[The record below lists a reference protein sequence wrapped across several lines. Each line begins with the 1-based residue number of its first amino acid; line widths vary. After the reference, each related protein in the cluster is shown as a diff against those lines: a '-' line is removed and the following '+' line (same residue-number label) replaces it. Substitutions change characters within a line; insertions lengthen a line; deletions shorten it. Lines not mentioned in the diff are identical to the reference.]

1 MKFDPTAT
9 GDKGGEAAATQ
20 AGIAVLQAV
29 AGEPLVVADGAWLL
43 SSQFARQGSD
53 LLLTGADGSQV
64 LIRDY
69 FRLQTPPDLMTAG
82 GALVRADL
90 AVKLAGPLAPGQ
102 YAQTTAGESTEPI
115 GRVESVDGTVEV
127 VRTDGTRETLSEGD
141 PIFQGD
147 VLETSADGTIG
158 IVFVD
163 DTTFSLAENG
173 RMTLDEFVYDPGGEE
188 GTFKASLVQGV
199 FSFVSGEV
207 AKLGPESMTVST
219 PTATIGIRGTTV
231 AGRAAAE
238 GELNTIT
245 LLPDENGQVGEIAVT
260 NDGGTVVLNA
270 PGATVQVSSFSQAPP
285 PPVILTPDQIDA
297 SYGSA
302 LDALPP
308 APPSVDQGDDDT
320 AAGDVPL
327 VFQPPEAIVE
337 AQATTLQAARAEI
350 FNFLDNLNALIARP
364 PPEFILDDIIAAFKA
379 AILKD
384 FSAEAKVL
392 VSIIQTAR
400 TASQTAS
407 AAENSAAAKTAALSS
422 TITVKATTSAVGLT
436 NNEAQSLTSVVT
448 GPLKALGAAAAIAST
463 SDSLLKAAL
472 AALGSVGTANSAS
485 LSLVANLKAAADAAS
500 IAATKAA
507 TVVKSAIAASDAV
520 LTTALAAAKAA
531 GTGSKSSAAEAAAA
545 SGFQTEV
552 AKQLLIFSDPD
563 DPVTIADLT
572 TLVDGVTKAA
582 QDVANE
588 LPEEATLAAAITAA
602 VKASTAAGLSATK
615 ASHSI
620 SLTRQAGEEA
630 LGPTSRS

>member
-207 AKLGPESMTVST
+207 AKLGP
-219 PTATIGIRGTTV
+219 
-231 AGRAAAE
+231 
-238 GELNTIT
+238 
-245 LLPDENGQVGEIAVT
+245 
-260 NDGGTVVLNA
+260 
-270 PGATVQVSSFSQAPP
+270 
-285 PPVILTPDQIDA
+285 
-297 SYGSA
+297 
-302 LDALPP
+302 
-308 APPSVDQGDDDT
+308 
-320 AAGDVPL
+320 
-327 VFQPPEAIVE
+327 
-337 AQATTLQAARAEI
+337 
-350 FNFLDNLNALIARP
+350 
-364 PPEFILDDIIAAFKA
+364 
-379 AILKD
+379 
-384 FSAEAKVL
+384 
-392 VSIIQTAR
+392 
-400 TASQTAS
+400 
-407 AAENSAAAKTAALSS
+407 
-422 TITVKATTSAVGLT
+422 
-436 NNEAQSLTSVVT
+436 
-448 GPLKALGAAAAIAST
+448 GAAAAGDPHSRPDRRLLRLGARRLAAGAAVGRPRRRRHRRRRRRRSTKETTTPPPATCPWSSNPRKRSSRPRPQLCRRPGRRFST
-463 SDSLLKAAL
+463 SST
-472 AALGSVGTANSAS
+472 VRHQ
-485 LSLVANLKAAADAAS
+485 NLWDA
-500 IAATKAA
+500 
-507 TVVKSAIAASDAV
+507 
-520 LTTALAAAKAA
+520 
-531 GTGSKSSAAEAAAA
+531 
-545 SGFQTEV
+545 
-552 AKQLLIFSDPD
+552 
-563 DPVTIADLT
+563 
-572 TLVDGVTKAA
+572 
-582 QDVANE
+582 
-588 LPEEATLAAAITAA
+588 
-602 VKASTAAGLSATK
+602 
-615 ASHSI
+615 
-620 SLTRQAGEEA
+620 
-630 LGPTSRS
+630 